1 MLWRF
6 QKEIL
11 LVVFFLISSAL
22 INLNISG
29 GRTGDRPFLKLE
41 EYHLQFEQEVL
52 RENQRLRRLLGMK
65 ERPAN
70 RILAVGGVVGIDPMG
85 SPSWLLAEVGN
96 PEALRPNLAVL
107 DGRGNLVGRVV
118 EINGRT
124 LRVMTILNPQSR
136 VSVVLQE
143 SRNLGVLEYGEAGSL
158 KINYIPREATV
169 MEKESVMT
177 SQLSRNF
184 PAGIPI
190 GRVQRIAKK
199 GFFTEVTILPNANF
213 STLEEVAFAH

>member
-11 LVVFFLISSAL
+11 LVVFLLISFTL
-22 INLNISG
+22 TNLKISG
-29 GRTGDRPFLKLE
+29 GRTGDRTFLKLE

-65 ERPAN
+65 ERRAN
-70 RILAVGGVVGIDPMG
+70 RILAIGGVVGIDPMG

-96 PEALRPNLAVL
+96 PEALRPDLAAL

-118 EINGRT
+118 EIKGRT

-143 SRNLGVLEYGEAGSL
+143 SRNLGVLESGEAGSL

-169 MEKESVMT
+169 LEKEAVMT
-177 SQLSRNF
+177 SQLSHNF

-199 GFFTEVTILPNANF
+199 GFFTEVTVLPNANF